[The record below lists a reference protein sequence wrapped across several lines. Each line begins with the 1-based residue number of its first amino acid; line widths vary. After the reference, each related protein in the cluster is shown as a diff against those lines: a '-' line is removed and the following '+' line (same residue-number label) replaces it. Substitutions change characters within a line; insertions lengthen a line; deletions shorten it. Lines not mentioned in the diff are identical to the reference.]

1 MDKLTIDDLDP
12 MERKAVRLI
21 ERLSDRDRLK
31 VLNLIDELIGDD
43 ADEELQDNEELH
55 L

>member
-1 MDKLTIDDLDP
+1 MAVNIEDLDTQ
-12 MERKAVRLI
+12 ERKALRMI
-21 ERLSDRDRLK
+21 ERLSDEDKLK